1 MSLFLYVVVDPDDYL
16 PGTGPPF
23 VPREVPEHWSLRRT
37 PGEAISRW
45 SWSRETAYERLQHCK
60 LLTYRLTALGIGLAV
75 LGDATLPF
83 IYWGS
88 DGSVNGVR
96 LVGEALEVE
105 YLSEIFPMLKIESV
119 TDVADMCPGA
129 YQYVAIT

>member
-37 PGEAISRW
+37 PGEAIARW

-75 LGDATLPF
+75 LGNATLPF

-105 YLSEIFPMLKIESV
+105 YRSEIFPMLRIESV

>member
-16 PGTGPPF
+16 PRTGPPF
-23 VPREVPEHWSLRRT
+23 VPREVPEYWSLRKT
-37 PGEAISRW
+37 PGEAIARW

-75 LGDATLPF
+75 LGNATLPF

-96 LVGEALEVE
+96 LVSLALEAE
-105 YLSEIFPMLKIESV
+105 YLSENFPMLRIESV

>member
-16 PGTGPPF
+16 PRGPPF
-23 VPREVPEHWSLRRT
+23 VPREVPEYWSLRKT
-37 PGEAISRW
+37 PGEAIARW

-75 LGDATLPF
+75 LGNATLPF

-96 LVGEALEVE
+96 LVSLALEAE
-105 YLSEIFPMLKIESV
+105 YLSEIFPMLKLESV
-119 TDVADMCPGA
+119 TDIADMCPGA